1 MGRKSRTAVLK
12 RQREVRK
19 SEKAAMKREKRVTR
33 ESADTGG
40 QQVATSDDLAGYGF
54 DDGEE
59 AAEEA
64 EAEPPGSPGRATASD
79 RQAPPFRWY
88 PVTPPGAVR
97 RSAPPRRSPTPFPGA
112 EGLSGRVEVPLR

>member
-19 SEKAAMKREKRVTR
+19 SEKAAMKREKRVSR
-33 ESADTGG
+33 ESEDTGG

-59 AAEEA
+59 PAEEA
-64 EAEPPGSPGRATASD
+64 EAEPPGSPGRATAPD
-79 RQAPPFRWY
+79 LQAPPLRRY
-88 PVTPPGAVR
+88 PVTPRGAMS
-97 RSAPPRRSPTPFPGA
+97 RSAPARRSPGRFPCP
-112 EGLSGRVEVPLR
+112 EDPSGRAQAAFR